1 MIETGHHRKKEE
13 IMKTSRRILAGTVIL
28 VSFLMFPIL
37 MESRAIS
44 AELKGPVKFTF
55 ASMPLGSAWYVYAA
69 TMAQML
75 RKVLPEG
82 SAIDVLPQS
91 GGIGNPLLV
100 SQAKADVGL
109 SNVAT
114 ARWAFDGVYEYQGKQ
129 AKNIRALAGGLNTV
143 FAAVIFREDFIK
155 KTGMDSIEKIVAQKY
170 PARFIMKTKGSLSV
184 PVAEIIFSTYG
195 VKLDDLKTWGGS
207 STMASPEA
215 ITATL
220 RDGRAD
226 FTIDVVPPG
235 QPAVAELAMTADVR
249 FLSLND
255 KERTKLNER
264 GLYSDI
270 MAPNCFKNQN
280 YEVKTVNP
288 GTVLI
293 ANESVSEE
301 LAYVITK
308 TLCEG
313 KEELVKAHAS
323 IKPFDPQNAWKPE
336 KTGIPLHPGAIKFYR
351 EKGWMK

>member
-1 MIETGHHRKKEE
+1 
-13 IMKTSRRILAGTVIL
+13 MKNFRRILIGMAML
-28 VSFLMFPIL
+28 VSLLLLPLFIGSQAL
-37 MESRAIS
+37 S
-44 AELKGPVKFTF
+44 AELKEPVKFTF

-75 RKVLPEG
+75 KKVLPEG
-82 SAIDVLPQS
+82 SSIDVLPQS

-100 SQAKADVGL
+100 SQGKADVGL

-129 AKNIRALAGGLNTV
+129 AKNIRALAGGLNKV

-155 KTGMDSIEKIVAQKY
+155 KTGMDSIEKIVTKKY
-170 PARFIMKTKGSLSV
+170 PARFIMKTKGSLSP

-195 VKLDDLKTWGGS
+195 VKVDDFKTWGGS

-215 ITATL
+215 ITNTL

-249 FLSLND
+249 FLSLSD
-255 KERTKLNER
+255 KERAKLNER
-264 GLYSDI
+264 GLYNDV
-270 MAPNCFKNQN
+270 MAPNSFKNQN
-280 YEVKTVNP
+280 YEVQTVNP

-293 ANESVSEE
+293 ANENVSEE

-308 TLCEG
+308 TMCEG

-323 IKPFDPQNAWKPE
+323 IKPFDPPSAWKTE
-336 KTGIPLHPGAIKFYR
+336 NTAIPLHPGAIKFYK

>member
-1 MIETGHHRKKEE
+1 
-13 IMKTSRRILAGTVIL
+13 MKTTKRVLTWML
-28 VSFLMFPIL
+28 VLVVSVSATALMA
-37 MESRAIS
+37 SHAVG

-75 RKVLPEG
+75 KKVIPDG
-82 SAIDVLPQS
+82 STIDVLPQS

-100 SQAKADVGL
+100 SQGKADVGL

-129 AKNIRALAGGLNTV
+129 AKNIRALAGGLNKV
-143 FAAVIFREDFIK
+143 FAAVIFREEFIK
-155 KTGMDSIEKIVAQKY
+155 KSGMDSIEKIVTKKY
-170 PARFIMKTKGSLSV
+170 PARFIMKTKGSLSP

-195 VKLDDLKTWGGS
+195 TKPDDFKAWGGS

-249 FLSLND
+249 FLSLSD
-255 KERTKLNER
+255 KEMAKLNER
-264 GLYSDI
+264 GLYSDV
-270 MAPNCFKNQN
+270 MAPNSFKNQT

-301 LAYVITK
+301 LAYIITK
-308 TLCEG
+308 TMCEG

-323 IKPFDPQNAWKPE
+323 IKPFDPPTAWRPE
-336 KTGIPLHPGAIKFYR
+336 KTGIPLHPGAVKFYK

>member
-1 MIETGHHRKKEE
+1 MIETGHTRKKEE
-13 IMKTSRRILAGTVIL
+13 IMKNVRRTLMGTLIL

-37 MESRAIS
+37 MESQAIS

-114 ARWAFDGVYEYQGKQ
+114 ARWAFDGVYEYQGRQ

-195 VKLDDLKTWGGS
+195 VKLDDFKTWGGS

-215 ITATL
+215 ITNTL

-255 KERTKLNER
+255 KERTKLN
-264 GLYSDI
+264 
-270 MAPNCFKNQN
+270 
-280 YEVKTVNP
+280 
-288 GTVLI
+288 
-293 ANESVSEE
+293 
-301 LAYVITK
+301 
-308 TLCEG
+308 
-313 KEELVKAHAS
+313 
-323 IKPFDPQNAWKPE
+323 
-336 KTGIPLHPGAIKFYR
+336 
-351 EKGWMK
+351 

>member
-1 MIETGHHRKKEE
+1 
-13 IMKTSRRILAGTVIL
+13 MKNHKVAMVGVVIL
-28 VSFLMFPIL
+28 VSLLLCPFFL
-37 MESRAIS
+37 ESQTMS

-75 RKVLPEG
+75 KKVLPEG
-82 SAIDVLPQS
+82 SSIDVLPQS

-114 ARWAFDGVYEYQGKQ
+114 ARWAFDGVYEYQGRQ
-129 AKNIRALAGGLNTV
+129 AKNIRALAGGLNNV

-155 KTGMDSIEKIVAQKY
+155 KTGMDSIEKIVTKKH
-170 PARFIMKTKGSLSV
+170 PARFIMKTKGSLSP

-195 VKLDDLKTWGGS
+195 VKPDDFKTWGGS

-249 FLSLND
+249 FLSLSD
-255 KERTKLNER
+255 KERAKLNER
-264 GLYSDI
+264 GLYNDV
-270 MAPNCFKNQN
+270 MAPNSFKNQN
-280 YEVKTVNP
+280 YEVQTVNP

-293 ANESVSEE
+293 ANENVTEE

-308 TLCEG
+308 TMCEG

-323 IKPFDPQNAWKPE
+323 IKPFDPPNAWKPE
-336 KTGIPLHPGAIKFYR
+336 KTGIPLHPGAIKFFK

>member
-1 MIETGHHRKKEE
+1 
-13 IMKTSRRILAGTVIL
+13 MKTTKRVLTCTL
-28 VSFLMFPIL
+28 FLIAFVWTTSLIAPH
-37 MESRAIS
+37 ATG

-75 RKVLPEG
+75 KKVIPEG
-82 SAIDVLPQS
+82 STIDVLPQS

-100 SQAKADVGL
+100 SQGKADVGL

-114 ARWAFDGVYEYQGKQ
+114 ARWAFDGVYEYQGRQ
-129 AKNIRALAGGLNTV
+129 AKNIRALAGGLNNV
-143 FAAVIFREDFIK
+143 FAVVIFREEFIK
-155 KTGMDSIEKIVAQKY
+155 KTGIDSIEKIVIKKY
-170 PARFIMKTKGSLSV
+170 PARFIMKTKGSLSP
-184 PVAEIIFSTYG
+184 PVAEIIFSAYG
-195 VKLDDLKTWGGS
+195 VKPDDLKAWGGS

-226 FTIDVVPPG
+226 FTIDVAPPG
-235 QPAVAELAMTADVR
+235 PPAIAELALTADVR

-255 KERTKLNER
+255 KERAKLNER
-264 GLYSDI
+264 GLYSDV
-270 MAPNCFKNQN
+270 MAPNSFKNQT

-293 ANESVSEE
+293 ANETVAED

-308 TLCEG
+308 TMCEG

-323 IKPFDPQNAWKPE
+323 IKPFDPPAAWKPE
-336 KTGIPLHPGAIKFYR
+336 KTGIPLHPGAIRFYK